1 MAIIEIDKNPSP
13 RTLRL
18 FGVLLG
24 LFFLILG
31 GLLRWR
37 AGPGTASTVLFVLA
51 GALPL
56 LYYLVPPLRRPMY
69 LGWIYLAWP
78 IGLALSFVLLAAIY
92 FLVLTPIGL
101 FMRLVLRRDPMQ
113 RGFDASAATYWI
125 PRTRQPDPERYFRP
139 Y

>member
-1 MAIIEIDKNPSP
+1 MAIIEIDRDPSP
-13 RTLRL
+13 KVLRW

-24 LFFLILG
+24 LFFLLIG
-31 GLLRWR
+31 GVLTWR
-37 AGPGTASTVLFVLA
+37 AGPGTATKVLFILA
-51 GALPL
+51 GVLPA

-78 IGLALSFVLLAAIY
+78 IGIVLSFTLLAVIY
-92 FLVLTPIGL
+92 YLILTPIGL
-101 FMRLVLRRDPMQ
+101 VMRLVRRDPMQ
-113 RGFDASAATYWI
+113 RGFDASADTYWI